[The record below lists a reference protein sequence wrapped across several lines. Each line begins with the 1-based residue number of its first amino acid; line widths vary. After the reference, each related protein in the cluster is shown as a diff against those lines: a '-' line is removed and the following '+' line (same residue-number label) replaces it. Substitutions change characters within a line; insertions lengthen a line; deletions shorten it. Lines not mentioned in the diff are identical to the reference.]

1 MNTRQKAQA
10 SLVQSDHA
18 NNVTV
23 DLQEKTL
30 QIVRKMQRSCRLCLR
45 SDLEMINLS
54 DEYKDSLTYQGIA
67 VALNIVEVRRT
78 GSLSLRMK
86 YNYKYKNFLD

>member
-1 MNTRQKAQA
+1 MNTRLKAQA
-10 SLVQSDHA
+10 SLVQSEHDDNIA
-18 NNVTV
+18 V

-67 VALNIVEVRRT
+67 VALNIVEVR
-78 GSLSLRMK
+78 
-86 YNYKYKNFLD
+86 